1 MSIRF
6 YLPKF
11 PAPTGVTK
19 RNHSRCTLAS
29 DSSKVFGIKFQVV
42 IIILAIRSDQS
53 QGKLHLDTPDETK
66 LMSSTYICKVFKFS

>member
-29 DSSKVFGIKFQVV
+29 DFFGIKFQVV